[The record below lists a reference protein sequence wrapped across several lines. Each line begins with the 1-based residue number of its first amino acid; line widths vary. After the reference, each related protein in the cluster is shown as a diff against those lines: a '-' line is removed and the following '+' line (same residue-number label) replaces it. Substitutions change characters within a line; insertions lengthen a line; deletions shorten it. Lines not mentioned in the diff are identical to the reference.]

1 MLIDLPL
8 AHSTVL
14 VIMSVAGLYWQFTLS
29 TKFCLIM
36 KKIAIF
42 IGLLLL
48 LLTGVLLYRAF
59 TVFNDTQYQVAE
71 ALVPQK
77 LDESQV
83 VARFSHAI
91 QIPTISYDDRSHFN
105 HQAFS
110 DFHAYLAK
118 SFPLV
123 TQYTKQT
130 RIADYSVVYQLV
142 GQNTELKPA
151 LFMGHIDVVPIEE
164 ASLADWQQDPFSGKV
179 ENGVIWGRGTID
191 DKVSVV
197 ALMESMELYLAQGHQ
212 PQRSIYFAFG
222 HDEEAGGDGAKA
234 IAEHFAE
241 QNIQFEFIL
250 DEGGVVTNGIVPGA
264 EQPIALVGVAEK
276 GFVNFHLSVAGE
288 GGHSSQP
295 PEHTAAGILAQAIV
309 DVENHPFAAKLDFF
323 AMMFDKIGFAMP
335 LSSRL
340 PLANLWL
347 LSPVVERALLAKP
360 SSAAGTRT
368 TTAVTML
375 QGSNKS
381 NVLPTVA
388 SAVVNFRILP
398 GDTVASIRAH
408 LVKVI
413 DNPLVQIEAHLAN
426 EASAISPTN
435 ALGFKLIESTIRRLD
450 DKVLVSPYLVLGA
463 TDSRHFQAL
472 SNNIYRFMMVSLNP
486 TTLKQFHGVNEQI
499 SVKDYLQAIQFYYA
513 MVKQSAEG

>member
-1 MLIDLPL
+1 
-8 AHSTVL
+8 
-14 VIMSVAGLYWQFTLS
+14 
-29 TKFCLIM
+29 M
-36 KKIAIF
+36 KKIALFVGLI
-42 IGLLLL
+42 LLLL
-48 LLTGVLLYRAF
+48 AGVLLYRAN
-59 TVFNDTQYQVAE
+59 TVFSDKQYQVTE
-71 ALVPQK
+71 PLTPQL
-77 LDESQV
+77 LDEAKV
-83 VARFSHAI
+83 VERFSQAI
-91 QIPTISYDDRSHFN
+91 QIPTISYDDRSHFD

-110 DFHAYLAK
+110 DFHHYLAN

-123 TQYTKQT
+123 TQHTEQT
-130 RIADYSVVYQLV
+130 RIADYSVVYHLV

-151 LFMGHIDVVPIEE
+151 LFMGHMDVVPIEE
-164 ASLADWQQDPFSGKV
+164 ASLADWQQQAFSGAV
-179 ENGVIWGRGTID
+179 EDGVIWGRGTID

-197 ALMESMELYLAQGHQ
+197 ALMEAMELYLAQGQQ

-222 HDEEAGGDGAKA
+222 HDEEAGGEGAKA
-234 IAEHFAE
+234 IAHYFAA

-250 DEGGVVTNGIVPGA
+250 DEGGVVTDGIVPGA
-264 EQPIALVGVAEK
+264 AQPVALVGVAEK
-276 GFVNFHLSVAGE
+276 GFVNFHLSVRSE

-295 PEHTAAGILAQAIV
+295 PEHTAAGIIAQAIV
-309 DVENHPFAAKLDFF
+309 EIENHPFAAKLDFF
-323 AMMFDKIGFAMP
+323 AMMFDKIGYAMP

-340 PLANLWL
+340 PLANLWMF
-347 LSPVVERALLAKP
+347 SPVVENVLLAKP

-398 GDTVASIRAH
+398 GDTVASIRQH
-408 LVKVI
+408 LVNVI
-413 DNPLVQIEAHLAN
+413 NNPQVQIESQLAN
-426 EASAISPTN
+426 EASVISPTN

-450 DKVLVSPYLVLGA
+450 DSVLVSPYLVLGA

-499 SVKDYLQAIQFYYA
+499 KVKDYLQAIQFYYA
-513 MVKQSAEG
+513 MVKQTAEA